1 LTKQAY
7 AVLFAHQLIEQALEG
22 MPEHS
27 PDWPPQNCLDGV
39 CKKCP
44 AEFWLAEA
52 LDAMD
57 RALETMGED

>member
-1 LTKQAY
+1 
-7 AVLFAHQLIEQALEG
+7 
-22 MPEHS
+22 
-27 PDWPPQNCLDGV
+27 LDGV